1 MQINLNLLELAD
13 YETAQDIT
21 EEIFNQNPNVKFPI
35 NLEHIASQVGIS
47 DIQYLPLEGIEV
59 DLDIYLSGSILGIK
73 KNKFFSFF
81 S

>member
-47 DIQYLPLEGIEV
+47 DIQYLPLEGIEGALIANDV
-59 DLDIYLSGSILGIK
+59 KLVNFYIS
-73 KNKFFSFF
+73 
-81 S
+81 